1 MSKIFMYAHGGS
13 ENHGCEAIV
22 RSTYDMLDDLCQDTM
37 YLASSNPEEDIKY
50 GLNKLCRIERDVQPY
65 SKISPS
71 FIRAYMSLKLKNDYI
86 PLDKLSYRKT
96 IALAEKND
104 IALSIGGDNY
114 CYAGA
119 EKYIIL
125 HDMMI
130 SRGAKTVLWG
140 CSVEPDLL
148 NNIDIVNDLKRY
160 QLITARESITYHA
173 LKKIN
178 PNTILVSDPAF
189 ALPKKEVPLPA
200 GWKEG
205 NTIGINASPLIMQ
218 RAKDGGVAYEAYC
231 HLIEHILDTTGA
243 VVALIPHVV
252 IDNSDDRIPL
262 HSLYEK
268 FASTG
273 RVLFIKDHNCCEL
286 KGYISRC
293 RMFIGARTHAT
304 IAAYSTCVP
313 TMVLGYSVK
322 SKGIARDIFGTE
334 EHYVLPVQELQN
346 PDELANGFDWLFAN
360 ETVIREH
367 LAKTMPK
374 YKARTL
380 LARAAVEELMCR

>member
-37 YLASSNPEEDIKY
+37 YLVSSNPEEDIKY

-205 NTIGINASPLIMQ
+205 NMVGINVSPLVLQ
-218 RAKDGGVAYEAYC
+218 SANDGKIVYKAYQN
-231 HLIEHILDTTGA
+231 LIREILTSTDCGI
-243 VVALIPHVV
+243 ALIPHVV
-252 IDNSDDRIPL
+252 CENNNDLAILAR
-262 HSLYEK
+262 LYTEFK
-268 FASTG
+268 DTG
-273 RVLFIKDHNCCEL
+273 RILLVEDHDCMKL
-286 KGYISRC
+286 KGYISQC
-293 RMFIGARTHAT
+293 RFFVGARTHAT

-334 EHYVLPVQELQN
+334 KHYVLPVQELQN
-346 PDELANGFDWLFAN
+346 PDELANRFDWLLAN

>member
-1 MSKIFMYAHGGS
+1 MKKIGFYYHGGS
-13 ENHGCEAIV
+13 ANHGCEAIV
-22 RSTYDMLDDLCQDTM
+22 RASTKLLNVSPMLWSAMPGSDFT
-37 YLASSNPEEDIKY
+37 Y
-50 GLNKLCRIERDVQPY
+50 GLNNFVDIREDKKRDLDGIKSLCFKVHHKLTG
-65 SKISPS
+65 S
-71 FIRAYMSLKLKNDYI
+71 DY
-86 PLDKLSYRKT
+86 LYTKFAHETFFSTVKRG
-96 IALAEKND
+96 D
-104 IALSIGGDNY
+104 IYLSIGGDNY
-114 CYAGA
+114 CYAG
-119 EKYIIL
+119 KDILGHYNQII
-125 HDMMI
+125 HKN
-130 SRGAKTVLWG
+130 GGKTVLWG
-140 CSVEPDLL
+140 CSFEPSEMDAVTAK
-148 NNIDIVNDLKRY
+148 DIAQYD
-160 QLITARESITYHA
+160 LITARESISYEI
-173 LKKIN
+173 LKAVN
-178 PNTILVSDPAF
+178 PSTILAADPAF
-189 ALPKKEVPLPA
+189 MLDAVELPLPK

-231 HLIEHILDTTGA
+231 RLIEHILDTTGA

-334 EHYVLPVQELQN
+334 KHYVLPVQELQN
-346 PDELANGFDWLFAN
+346 PDELANGFDWLLAN

-380 LARAAVEELMCR
+380 LARDAVEELMCR